1 MKLYS
6 LIHLLVKGFSRCAVR
21 RMESRIIAIRATA
34 SADLPVAVRTGESG
48 IKHNLLKTFA
58 VSLLEIADKRIVSFP
73 VRETIFFKFFRHMLQ
88 NYYFCP
94 KSDIMKKAIIIICT
108 AMMSVMAFG
117 QEKRMAVVETS
128 TCYMRIRPDY
138 ESALETQELMG
149 TVVEIVS
156 EDGYWREIVSP
167 QPYKAW
173 VTEKTLV
180 EMSQE
185 QLEEYEAAPKYMF
198 TDLYG
203 HIFSEPSDKSQ
214 TICDLVGGDVIRAA
228 QRNGKA
234 VSKGRWAG
242 VILPSGRTGWV
253 QKSDLKH
260 LGDRIDIRQGDD
272 AKGLISSQKMEDII
286 ASAMQLLGSP
296 YLWGG
301 MSAKGVDCSGLVRI
315 SSIMN
320 DVLLP
325 RNASQMV
332 KCGIEVNLD
341 GMQRGDLVFFGTPA
355 TDEKPMRVTHVGIY
369 LGNNRIIH
377 SSHMVRINSLKPEDE
392 DYYENAHKLIAA
404 RRLVN

>member
-1 MKLYS
+1 
-6 LIHLLVKGFSRCAVR
+6 
-21 RMESRIIAIRATA
+21 
-34 SADLPVAVRTGESG
+34 
-48 IKHNLLKTFA
+48 
-58 VSLLEIADKRIVSFP
+58 
-73 VRETIFFKFFRHMLQ
+73 
-88 NYYFCP
+88 
-94 KSDIMKKAIIIICT
+94 
-108 AMMSVMAFG
+108 MMSVMAFG